1 MMKRIFGVLAITFA
15 SMIIGAGT
23 ALAQTTYP
31 PEPTDPSSVLGG
43 GGSSGS
49 SSAFTG
55 SDVAM
60 WTVVAG
66 ALLLVGLTA
75 LFVAR
80 RRAARVAA

>member
-1 MMKRIFGVLAITFA
+1 MKRILGIVATVVTTLV
-15 SMIIGAGT
+15 IGTGT
-23 ALAQTTYP
+23 AFAQSTYP

-49 SSAFTG
+49 ATAFTG
-55 SDVAM
+55 SDVAT
-60 WTVVAG
+60 WAVVAG
-66 ALLLVGLTA
+66 ALLLAGLAA